1 MVNLWK
7 LIGADNAKT
16 MSELGQCYYLV
27 SVWLWEQVGGEII
40 SELFETPN
48 SLAA

>member
-7 LIGADNAKT
+7 LISVDNAKT
-16 MSELGQCYYLV
+16 MPELGQCYYLV

-48 SLAA
+48 SAAA